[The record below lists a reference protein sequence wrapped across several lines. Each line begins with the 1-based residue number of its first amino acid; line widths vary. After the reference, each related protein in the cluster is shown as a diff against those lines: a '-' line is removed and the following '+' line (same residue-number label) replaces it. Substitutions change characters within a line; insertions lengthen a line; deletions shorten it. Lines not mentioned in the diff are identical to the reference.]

1 MKIVILSQYYP
12 PEVGAPQNR
21 LSELAVRL
29 KALGADVRVITAMP
43 NYPHMKIA
51 EGYRGKWRVE
61 EEIDG
66 IPVTRCWIYVP
77 QSKSIVPRLLNYF
90 SFVFS
95 AFWIGCFRMKRS
107 DFLICESP
115 PLFLGI
121 TAFLLS
127 RFKRTPMIF
136 NVSDLWPESAE
147 KLGLVKNRFLLR
159 ISTVLEEFLYRKSV
173 LITGQ
178 TQGIVYNIKSRF
190 PNKEVYWL
198 PNGVDISLYD
208 PKHVAAQER
217 TVHGLKSTDK
227 VFFYG
232 GIIGHAQGLEVIL
245 KAARQLKE
253 HNEIK
258 FVLLGEGP
266 EKELLK
272 KLRTEWA
279 LDNVIFL
286 DAIPK
291 TLMPAFVAMIDCAI
305 LPLRKLD
312 LFKGAIPS
320 KVFENLAMEKPVLLG
335 IDGEA
340 KTLFIDEAHAGLHF
354 EPENEQALADAI
366 LFVSRHPEQAK
377 EWGMRGRAYVSEK
390 FERNKIASALFQKL
404 EGIRKKQIR

>member
-29 KALGADVRVITAMP
+29 KSLGADVRVITAMP

-51 EGYRGKWRVE
+51 EGYHGKWRVE
-61 EEIDG
+61 EQIDG
-66 IPVTRCWIYVP
+66 VPVTRCWIYVP

-121 TAFLLS
+121 TAYLLS
-127 RFKRTPMIF
+127 RLKRTPMIF

-147 KLGLVKNRFLLR
+147 KLGLVRNKLLLR
-159 ISTVLEEFLYRKSV
+159 MSTALEEFLYRKSI
-173 LITGQ
+173 LIMGQ
-178 TQGIVYNIKSRF
+178 TQGIVQNIKSRL
-190 PNKEVYWL
+190 PRKEVYWL

-208 PKHVAAQER
+208 PKQITAQER
-217 TVHGLKSTDK
+217 VVHGLKNTDK

-232 GIIGHAQGLEVIL
+232 GIIGHAQGLDVIL
-245 KAARQLKE
+245 KAARLLQ
-253 HNEIK
+253 HHSDIK

-266 EKELLK
+266 EKERLQQ
-272 KLRTEWA
+272 LRTEWT
-279 LDNVIFL
+279 LDNVIFI

-291 TLMPAFVAMIDCAI
+291 TLMPSFVAMIDCAI

-340 KTLFIDEAHAGLHF
+340 KTLFIDEAKAGLYF
-354 EPENEQALADAI
+354 EPENEQALADAV
-366 LFVSRHPEQAK
+366 LFMSQNADESMK
-377 EWGMRGRAYVSEK
+377 LGKRGREYVSEK
-390 FERNKIASALFQKL
+390 FERNKIALALYRKL
-404 EGIRKKQIR
+404 DDIDKNQTR